1 MDWNPPCVMS
11 MLPIKTNLTHSLGRS
26 GPLTPFLLVCP
37 LSERLLPSVQC
48 TLHRSAAQCVAR
60 YNVFHL
66 VSLNFQPFWAPGGLE
81 GPQNAINMVYVA
93 ISGSGGPNWVEQSGT
108 RVEQVRGHIGRWVG
122 TFSRFQNCPQWAPG
136 GLKMA

>member
-1 MDWNPPCVMS
+1 MS
-11 MLPIKTNLTHSLGRS
+11 ILPIKTNLTHSLGRS
-26 GPLTPFLLVCP
+26 VPLTPFLLVCP

-93 ISGSGGPNWVEQSGT
+93 ISGSGGPNWVEQGWNKL
-108 RVEQVRGHIGRWVG
+108 GDI
-122 TFSRFQNCPQWAPG
+122 
-136 GLKMA
+136 